1 MILTYC
7 VELTSQWKIG
17 PGIVQSN
24 LSMDGRVT
32 VIVPNIDV
40 VSILVSLFLDYID
53 GCSIFNPKPSVSI
66 L

>member
-1 MILTYC
+1 
-7 VELTSQWKIG
+7 
-17 PGIVQSN
+17 VQSN

-53 GCSIFNPKPSVSI
+53 RCSIFNPKPSVSI